1 MPVLTKY
8 GVYDLQVGIL
18 IFKLGSTK
26 LPYFEEK
33 LEERKTKKKRRVEES
48 LTTLSRLLRMV
59 GRSLK
64 VEGVVDQYP

>member
-33 LEERKTKKKRRVEES
+33 LEERKTKKKK
-48 LTTLSRLLRMV
+48 T
-59 GRSLK
+59 G
-64 VEGVVDQYP
+64 